1 MKDRSKSGLCPAA
14 DFPITQRLAYL
25 NSAGLG
31 IVPMPVQL
39 RALDFAQRL
48 ATEGTRTYFQNA
60 AEVRLTP
67 RLAAAR
73 LLNADSSSIAI
84 VNSVSEVM
92 NQFAWW
98 VRPSRQQ
105 NVVAIDI
112 DHPSATFPWLRVA
125 EETGAEVRFVR
136 AANAPGDL
144 TFEDIAALV
153 DHETS
158 VISVSHVLWTTGL
171 RFDLRALA
179 DLAHAHD
186 AFLTIDATHSAG
198 VIPLDASASGADL
211 IAAGSFK
218 WLCGFSGAAICYIKP
233 EIIDQIRPILVG
245 HNNATAAEQLRPEAY
260 DACSFDL
267 PMNASRM
274 EYGSSAHVPRF
285 MLGPSI
291 DYLLEVGIDRIE
303 DHVQMLGTHLIE
315 GLLKLGARI
324 LTPTDERRRAGIIT
338 ARFAGHD
345 GAALT
350 AALDAQ
356 DVVVLPRLG
365 GIRFSP
371 HLFNSLEDIDRAVAA
386 VAVAIAR

>member
-1 MKDRSKSGLCPAA
+1 MKQQAQSGLCPAA
-14 DFPITQRLAYL
+14 DFPITKRLTYL

-31 IVPMPVQL
+31 IVPIPVQR

-48 ATEGTRTYFQNA
+48 ATEGTRAYFENA
-60 AEVRLTP
+60 ADVRLAP
-67 RLAAAR
+67 RIAAAR
-73 LLNADSSSIAI
+73 LLNADSASIAI

-98 VRPSRQQ
+98 VRPGRRQ
-105 NVVAIDI
+105 NVVTIDI

-144 TFEDIAALV
+144 AFADIAALV
-153 DHETS
+153 DDGTA

-179 DLAHAHD
+179 DLAHTHGAL
-186 AFLTIDATHSAG
+186 LTIDATHSAG
-198 VIPLDASASGADL
+198 VIPLDAPASGADL
-211 IAAGSFK
+211 IAAGAFK
-218 WLCGFSGAAICYIKP
+218 WLCGFSGSAICYIKP
-233 EIIDQIRPILVG
+233 DIIDQIRPILVG
-245 HNNATAAEQLRPEAY
+245 HNNGTATEQLRPEAY
-260 DACSFDL
+260 DACSIEL
-267 PMNASRM
+267 PTNARRM

-291 DYLLEVGIDRIE
+291 DYLLDVGIHRIE

-315 GLLKLGARI
+315 GLLQLGAQI
-324 LTPTDERRRAGIIT
+324 LTPLDARQRGGIIT

-350 AALDAQ
+350 ATLDRQ

-371 HLFNSLEDIDRAVAA
+371 HLFNSVEDIDRAVAA
-386 VAVAIAR
+386 VAVALAR